1 MLERCC
7 FFSLTWMFNF
17 WQFFETS
24 SCQKSFFS
32 KPQPSAAGISEAG
45 AEVKEFSVGRMRLK
59 IGSTDRMI
67 GHFKF
72 WMPDA
77 TLEAMMKWL
86 KRLFATMLRAR
97 GPGSNPS
104 FSEHSF
110 FISSLV

>member
-1 MLERCC
+1 MLECCC
-7 FFSLTWMFNF
+7 FLAWRGCLIFD
-17 WQFFETS
+17 
-24 SCQKSFFS
+24 SFLRRAAARKVFS

-45 AEVKEFSVGRMRLK
+45 AQVKEFSVGRMGLK